1 VSEMKS
7 LAMQVHI
14 KASLDAVYRAL
25 TTADAVQAWLAES
38 ADIDLAAGRFLFWG
52 AATPF
57 NPSQHDK
64 GMTLLA
70 HEADRLLKFAWNLG
84 QAASKVTVLLRSM
97 DAEGT
102 ALTLIHQREE
112 QKEPETFTLEDFW
125 FVHLENLRRYIDGK
139 PCEARVDFSRP
150 MTGDIK
156 HSLVSTASPETIFS
170 VLTRP
175 NLMERWIAN
184 QARIELEPGGAYD
197 LGWGVEGIRIVDF
210 ARNQW
215 LTISWQMAD
224 EAPTRATWRLERS
237 GGATRIHFDHSGFAP
252 DYPNNGI
259 WIGWLNYLNWI
270 RSVAEYG
277 ETWLP
282 PAISLEGHPWA
293 QIYPKSMHEM
303 QEKLV
308 QSDLQLDA

>member
-1 VSEMKS
+1 MSETKS

-14 KASLDAVYRAL
+14 EASADAVYRAL
-25 TTADAVQAWLAES
+25 TTADALRAWLAES
-38 ADIDLAAGRFLFWG
+38 ADIDLAAGRFQFWG

-57 NPSQHDK
+57 NPSRHDK
-64 GMTLLA
+64 AVTLLA
-70 HEADRLLKFAWNLG
+70 HEDDRRLNFAWQLG
-84 QAASKVTVLLRSM
+84 QAASTVAIALR
-97 DAEGT
+97 DLGAGRT
-102 ALTLIHQREE
+102 ALSLIHQREGSQE
-112 QKEPETFTLEDFW
+112 AETFTLEDFW
-125 FVHLENLRRYIDGK
+125 FVHLENLRRYVDGK
-139 PCEARVDFSRP
+139 SSEARVDFSRP

-156 HSLVSTASPETIFS
+156 HSLASTASPEAVFS

-175 NLMERWIAN
+175 ELVERWIAN

-210 ARNQW
+210 ARNQR

-237 GGATRIHFDHSGFAP
+237 GSQTRIHFDHSGFEP

-282 PAISLEGHPWA
+282 PAIPLEGNPWA
-293 QIYPKSMHEM
+293 QIYPRSMHDM
-303 QEKLV
+303 QGKLLL
-308 QSDLQLDA
+308 SDLQTDA